1 MNLKENILTFIPP
14 VVLLASGFLPI
25 DGLLYPVVTFFILY
39 VITMIVA
46 KNRCK
51 ALSVTDISKKSLA
64 PLSYYI
70 ALTLLSIVAMI
81 VPIGVISGV
90 DMLLNNFLVWFGI
103 GFLYKITFN
112 KIFSC

>member
-14 VVLLASGFLPI
+14 VVLLGSNFLPI
-25 DGLLYPVVTFFILY
+25 NEVLYPIVTFFILY
-39 VITMIVA
+39 IITMIMA
-46 KNRCK
+46 KIRCK
-51 ALSVTDISKKSLA
+51 ELSIKDISKKSLA

-70 ALTLLSIVAMI
+70 ALTILAIIAVFVPFGLIVA
-81 VPIGVISGV
+81 V
-90 DMLLNNFLVWFGI
+90 DMLLNNFIVWFGI